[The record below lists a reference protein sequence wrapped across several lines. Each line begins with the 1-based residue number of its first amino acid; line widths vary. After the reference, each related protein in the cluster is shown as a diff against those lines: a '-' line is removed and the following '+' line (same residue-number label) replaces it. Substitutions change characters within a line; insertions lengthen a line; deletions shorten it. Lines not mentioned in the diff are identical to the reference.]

1 MMRGTEG
8 PVMERDD
15 APAPQPLAGANDNL
29 RPPISS
35 AQVDAALRR
44 IARLIGRQM
53 AREAFEARKAAN
65 DNDLPRHEDA

>member
-1 MMRGTEG
+1 MTRGTEG

-29 RPPISS
+29 RPPIPS
-35 AQVDAALRR
+35 AQVDAALKR

-53 AREAFEARKAAN
+53 AREAFQARQAAN
-65 DNDLPRHEDA
+65 DNEKEEDS